1 MHATCSCPLLLHA
14 THAVLIFVHTW
25 VLADASDSEEDSDE
39 DGEGLEGMD
48 DGLELDGAEFSM
60 SDDDSDVPDDEV
72 DPDQAAFNSTKPA
85 NGEHVKLCFWNRCCW
100 LAEVLSKVLE
110 L

>member
-1 MHATCSCPLLLHA
+1 MYIWG
-14 THAVLIFVHTW
+14 VV
-25 VLADASDSEEDSDE
+25 DASDSEEDSDE

-72 DPDQAAFNSTKPA
+72 DPDQAAFKSSKPA
-85 NGEHVKLCFWNRCCW
+85 NGECLHVKQAFGMGVAGW
-100 LAEVLSKVLE
+100 L
-110 L
+110 